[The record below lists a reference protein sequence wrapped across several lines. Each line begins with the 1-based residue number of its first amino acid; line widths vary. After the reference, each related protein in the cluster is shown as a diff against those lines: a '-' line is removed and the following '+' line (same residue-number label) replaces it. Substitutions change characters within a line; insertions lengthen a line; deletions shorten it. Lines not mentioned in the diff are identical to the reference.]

1 MDWLVCSAS
10 CGLQQELYKAIG
22 QMVRTA
28 SNLPSGWRSRLV
40 IVVHGDKIADHLKR
54 VHALA
59 ELGIS
64 GLALATM
71 YGMIAGCSVMS
82 YGFEGQSGGWALFN
96 GRE

>member
-1 MDWLVCSAS
+1 MGIMDWLVCSAS

-64 GLALATM
+64 GLALAHDLRDDR
-71 YGMIAGCSVMS
+71 
-82 YGFEGQSGGWALFN
+82 WLF
-96 GRE
+96 GDELRI